1 MPRSTQARCGSSERL
16 VNGTLSNTMLTYVL
30 WHWRG
35 ELSLGKAFW
44 LSWLLVTTILLALWF
59 AINVAA
65 AAGLAVVPYVFA
77 YWMVGALLQLWW
89 WEGVWRSAQHH
100 TERGGKR
107 VWAVLAKVVV
117 ILGVISTILVIAT
130 DLQASADRT
139 MTTRMSGKEACWGY
153 GLGTT

>member
-1 MPRSTQARCGSSERL
+1 
-16 VNGTLSNTMLTYVL
+16 MLTYVL